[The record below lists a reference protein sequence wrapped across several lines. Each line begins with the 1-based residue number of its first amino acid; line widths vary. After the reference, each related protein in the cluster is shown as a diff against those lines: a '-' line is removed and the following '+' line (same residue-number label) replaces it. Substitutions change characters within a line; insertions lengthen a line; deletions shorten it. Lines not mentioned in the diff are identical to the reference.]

1 MSHYMSHNVL
11 NKCCRFKFS
20 HYIYLYMICRESYI
34 SFVVVALVVVVIV
47 VALVVVGV
55 GSSGSSCGS

>member
-1 MSHYMSHNVL
+1 VL
-11 NKCCRFKFS
+11 G
-20 HYIYLYMICRESYI
+20 
-34 SFVVVALVVVVIV
+34 VVVGASVVGVVIV